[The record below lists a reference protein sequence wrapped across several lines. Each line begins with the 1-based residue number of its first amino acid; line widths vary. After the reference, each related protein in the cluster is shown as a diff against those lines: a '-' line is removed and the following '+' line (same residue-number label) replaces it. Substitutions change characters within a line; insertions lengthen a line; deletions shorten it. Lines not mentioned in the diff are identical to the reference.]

1 MRAPHAHTS
10 QPQDR
15 VPWSLIGP
23 FRAAPAGRRR
33 HLPRLNNRLAR
44 HRAPQTAMKWP
55 VPRNNQENAHES
67 YKTYNTTTQ
76 PVNQLQRP
84 KASNRLF
91 LLSAA
96 PLEAQIGHLR
106 AALAKVWR
114 QQIKAGPPPGRWPRC
129 RSTSA
134 TNSSEAAPAE
144 TVGAAHHLPFA
155 IQPAGK
161 GHDEIIGLLRRVPPG
176 SRRYHRSTAHRRR
189 WDLWRC
195 ARPCRGTFSSPN

>member
-96 PLEAQIGHLR
+96 PLEAQRARQQGRPGGKSRQNDKLPERSPSPRCTSRPSIRSAHPVSNRPFARSTCEGMASTNQGRTAAGAMAAMPIHLR
-106 AALAKVWR
+106 HE
-114 QQIKAGPPPGRWPRC
+114 Q
-129 RSTSA
+129 
-134 TNSSEAAPAE
+134 
-144 TVGAAHHLPFA
+144 
-155 IQPAGK
+155 
-161 GHDEIIGLLRRVPPG
+161 
-176 SRRYHRSTAHRRR
+176 
-189 WDLWRC
+189 
-195 ARPCRGTFSSPN
+195 